1 MQLAHVFFDSIL
13 LLFFL
18 KCSVPPLF
26 IVIPADSEASS
37 SFHFHS
43 LQGEGV
49 LAHVLS
55 FSSSTETGVHFP
67 FLSVVYPLLSF
78 LSSWLLISQSLF

>member
-1 MQLAHVFFDSIL
+1 
-13 LLFFL
+13 
-18 KCSVPPLF
+18 
-26 IVIPADSEASS
+26 
-37 SFHFHS
+37 
-43 LQGEGV
+43 V